1 MLENLKWQPLEE
13 RRMNTRICLL
23 YKAVNGLVAI
33 PVQQYLIPL
42 NKLLYTYLAALLWT
56 LSILSMFSL
65 VYGSQTAEFY
75 STFGLIKVLTAIA
88 LVCCGAFLKFL
99 PSMPWA

>member
-1 MLENLKWQPLEE
+1 MLGRNFKKAPQHTKA
-13 RRMNTRICLL
+13 M
-23 YKAVNGLVAI
+23 AVNT
-33 PVQQYLIPL
+33 LIRP
-42 NKLLYTYLAALLWT
+42 KEEYSSAVWDP
-56 LSILSMFSL
+56 
-65 VYGSQTAEFY
+65 YGSQTAELY